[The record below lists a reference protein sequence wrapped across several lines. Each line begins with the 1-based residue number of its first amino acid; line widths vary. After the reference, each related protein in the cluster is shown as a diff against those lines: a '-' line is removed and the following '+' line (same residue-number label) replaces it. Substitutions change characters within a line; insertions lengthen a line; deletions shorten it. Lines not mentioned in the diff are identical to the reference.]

1 MPVLPSVAVSVL
13 CVICGETWHPDLA
26 DRGQDNSCQ
35 QHSLHYTLQAPA
47 EWPRTGSWWPG
58 NLNAFPCHREGMKV
72 SLNSVYHLW
81 LNELRILTN
90 VKMWNTAMQIQ
101 YIFSMFQT
109 RQGQFIIHHNTWPC
123 PQLLALTQ
131 SFISQCYFLAYG
143 PASCLS
149 CLPAQ
154 VPEASN
160 IHFIPHA
167 HCKRSVST
175 PAHIPRDVASRFPSD
190 HVPNLPPAPSLPLPF
205 SPCGNGTS

>member
-1 MPVLPSVAVSVL
+1 MVRHGIQILQIEDRTILVNNTPYTIHYRPLLSDHAL
-13 CVICGETWHPDLA
+13 AADDQVIWMLF
-26 DRGQDNSCQ
+26 
-35 QHSLHYTLQAPA
+35 PA
-47 EWPRTGSWWPG
+47 TGREWRFLWI
-58 NLNAFPCHREGMKV
+58 R
-72 SLNSVYHLW
+72 LW
-81 LNELRILTN
+81 LNELRILAN

-101 YIFSMFQT
+101 YLFSMFQT
-109 RQGQFIIHHNTWPC
+109 RQGQFIIHHNTWPR

-175 PAHIPRDVASRFPSD
+175 PAHIPWDVASRFPSD